1 MEAVLVALEATGGS
15 KKSLLIPGRIRF
27 MQIRD
32 ISKKKF
38 FKVLLLFWVLCFCGM
53 LSHAD
58 EKSSQDHTD
67 DSALTGTTAS
77 SQSLKAEY
85 SRLLEEKK
93 ELDNNKSFQKRRMKR
108 KYKNRPYIKEMI
120 EQEEQIIKRLE
131 EIELMMKAEKSGK
144 KF

>member
-1 MEAVLVALEATGGS
+1 
-15 KKSLLIPGRIRF
+15 
-27 MQIRD
+27 
-32 ISKKKF
+32 
-38 FKVLLLFWVLCFCGM
+38 M

-58 EKSSQDHTD
+58 KTSSQDHTD
-67 DSALTGTTAS
+67 DSALTGTTDS
-77 SQSLKAEY
+77 YQSLKTEY
-85 SRLLEEKK
+85 NRLLEEKK